1 MPKKVNS
8 TLVFRG
14 RKAGLHIETRAR
26 VIQITQEDKHLME
39 NVYAKRLVKE
49 CGFIVQLVI
58 NYTVDKRIYISGA
71 ISGFDVTERKQA
83 FKEVEDLLRKN
94 GYHPVNPFNNGVS
107 LDAHWRKHM
116 RADIRMLTECE
127 GIYFMEGWTK
137 SKGCKLEFDIATSMD
152 NVEIINL
159 PKE

>member
-8 TLVFRG
+8 TLVYRG
-14 RKAGLHIETRAR
+14 RKAGLHIDTKSRT
-26 VIQITQEDKHLME
+26 IQITQKDKHLQDS
-39 NVYAKRLVKE
+39 VYARRLVKE

-71 ISGFDVTERKQA
+71 ISCFDIEERRKS

-116 RADIRMLTECE
+116 RADIKMLTECE
-127 GIYFMEGWTK
+127 GIYFMDGWTK

-152 NVEIINL
+152 DVEIINL
-159 PKE
+159 PRE

>member
-1 MPKKVNS
+1 MSKKINS

-14 RKAGLHIETRAR
+14 RKSGLHIDTRAR
-26 VIQITQEDKHLME
+26 IIQITQEDKHLAE

-49 CGFIVQLVI
+49 CGFYIALVI
-58 NYTVDKRIYISGA
+58 SYSVDKRIYISGA
-71 ISGFDVTERKQA
+71 ISGHDLEERRKA
-83 FKEVEDLLRKN
+83 FKNAEDLLRKN

-107 LDAHWRKHM
+107 EDAHWRKHM

-127 GIYFMEGWTK
+127 GIYFLEGWTK
-137 SKGCKLEFDIATSMD
+137 SKGCKLEFDVATSMD
-152 NVEIINL
+152 EVEIINL